1 MKEVIILN
9 FSHSN
14 NQDEEV
20 LKRLEE
26 LENKFDKDDE
36 KKGVIKKLIDN
47 FKALEVSG
55 PETDPK
61 KIKKDLIPVILEL
74 LSWL

>member
-74 LSWL
+74 LSLL

>member
-1 MKEVIILN
+1 MN

-26 LENKFDKDDE
+26 LENKFDKDSD
-36 KKGVIKKLIDN
+36 KKDVIKKLTDN

-55 PETDPK
+55 PETDIK
-61 KIKKDLIPVILEL
+61 KIMKDLILAILYL
-74 LSWL
+74 QA